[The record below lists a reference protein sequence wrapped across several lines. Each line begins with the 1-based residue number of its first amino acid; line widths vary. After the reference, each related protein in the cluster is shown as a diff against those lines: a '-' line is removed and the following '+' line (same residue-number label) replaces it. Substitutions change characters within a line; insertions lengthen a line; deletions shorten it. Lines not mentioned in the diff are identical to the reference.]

1 MAAKRVRRGRI
12 KGVRSLEVLL
22 GSRTRAA
29 LLTAFSTQPAEDFY
43 ARQLARETGLALA
56 SVQLELSKLE
66 RLGLVTPRRRGR
78 EKLYRVVERHPFF
91 PELKRLVYKS
101 TAIGEPLRRALAGAE
116 GIDAAF
122 IYGSVAKGNERVT
135 SDIDLFILG
144 KPDQTK
150 LASGLREAEKRL
162 DREIN
167 LTVMGSNEW
176 WRRSAAG
183 EGFIKE
189 LLDTDKIFLIGDED
203 ALRSDRR

>member
-1 MAAKRVRRGRI
+1 MVAKTDRRGRI
-12 KGVRSLEVLL
+12 KGERSLEILL

-43 ARQLARETGLALA
+43 ARQLARKTGLALA

-66 RLGLVTPRRRGR
+66 RLGLVTARRRGR

-91 PELKRLVYKS
+91 PDLKRLVYKS
-101 TAIGEPLRRALAGAE
+101 TALGEPLGRVLAE
-116 GIDAAF
+116 LDGIDAAF

-144 KPDQTK
+144 NPDQTK
-150 LASGLREAEKRL
+150 LASGLSEAEKRL
-162 DREIN
+162 DREIS
-167 LTVMGSNEW
+167 LTVMGSDE
-176 WRRSAAG
+176 WRRRRAGG

-189 LLDTDKIFLIGDED
+189 LLDTDKIFLIGDEN
-203 ALRSDRR
+203 ALR

>member
-1 MAAKRVRRGRI
+1 MAVKTDRRGRI
-12 KGVRSLEVLL
+12 KGERSLEILL

-43 ARQLARETGLALA
+43 ARQLARKTGLALA

-101 TAIGEPLRRALAGAE
+101 TAVGEPLRRALAGAE

-122 IYGSVAKGNERVT
+122 IYGSVAKGNERGT
-135 SDIDLFILG
+135 SDIDLFIVG
-144 KPDQTK
+144 KPDQMK

-167 LTVMGSNEW
+167 LTVMGSDE
-176 WRRSAAG
+176 WRRRGTAG

-203 ALRSDRR
+203 ALR

>member
-1 MAAKRVRRGRI
+1 MVAKTDRRGRI
-12 KGVRSLEVLL
+12 KGERSLEILL

-43 ARQLARETGLALA
+43 ARQLARKTGLALA

-66 RLGLVTPRRRGR
+66 RLGLVTARRRGR

-91 PELKRLVYKS
+91 PDLKRLVYKS
-101 TAIGEPLRRALAGAE
+101 TALGEPLGRALAE
-116 GIDAAF
+116 LDGIDAAF

-144 KPDQTK
+144 NPDQTK
-150 LASGLREAEKRL
+150 LASGLSEAEKRL
-162 DREIN
+162 DREIS
-167 LTVMGSNEW
+167 LTVMGSDE
-176 WRRSAAG
+176 WRRRRAGG

-189 LLDTDKIFLIGDED
+189 LLDTDKILLIGDEN
-203 ALRSDRR
+203 ALR